1 MVELL
6 LAKQKVVGSIPILR
20 SNSNMRLKMLNTLV
34 ILVLIAA
41 VLWVLWTIYQ
51 NGWDLKKAGAAIV
64 AAGAAWWLWAHD
76 SITSLT
82 SGM

>member
-1 MVELL
+1 
-6 LAKQKVVGSIPILR
+6 
-20 SNSNMRLKMLNTLV
+20 MLNTLV
-34 ILVLIAA
+34 ILVLVAA

-64 AAGAAWWLWAHD
+64 AAAAAWWLWIHD

-82 SGM
+82 GL